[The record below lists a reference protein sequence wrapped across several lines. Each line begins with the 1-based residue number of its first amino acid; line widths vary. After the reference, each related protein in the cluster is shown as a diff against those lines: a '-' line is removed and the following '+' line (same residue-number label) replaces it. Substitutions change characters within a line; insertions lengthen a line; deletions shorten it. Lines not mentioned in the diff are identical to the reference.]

1 MNTQDHQIADKL
13 ESSQTHAKKALET
26 TAAAARELAGTA
38 RSVAQ
43 AAYRDSKEELSA
55 AARDTSD
62 IAYAK
67 YASLAEQT
75 ANMTQ
80 QYRER
85 ACELEQE
92 VTGYV
97 RENPLQSLGIA
108 FGVGLVLGVILNRK

>member
-1 MNTQDHQIADKL
+1 MNTQDRQISDKL
-13 ESSQTHAKKALET
+13 ESSQAHAKKALET

-43 AAYRDSKEELSA
+43 SAFRDSKDELSA
-55 AARDTSD
+55 AARDIGD
-62 IAYAK
+62 VAYAK
-67 YASLAEQT
+67 YSSLAEQT
-75 ANMTQ
+75 SNMTQ
-80 QYRER
+80 QYREK

-97 RENPLQSLGIA
+97 RENPIQSLGIA

>member
-1 MNTQDHQIADKL
+1 MNTQDRQTVDKL
-13 ESSQTHAKKALET
+13 ESSQLHAKKALET

-43 AAYRDSKEELSA
+43 AAYHDSKEELSA
-55 AARDTSD
+55 AARDLGD
-62 IAYAK
+62 LAYAK
-67 YASLAEQT
+67 YSSLADQT

-85 ACELEQE
+85 ACEFEQE

-97 RENPLQSLGIA
+97 REKPIQALGIA